1 MRWRNG
7 LRRLG
12 GFLARN
18 KRAAV
23 LVVALTLAGS
33 GNPIAGGMAGA
44 ELIVSGAIEVLK

>member
-1 MRWRNG
+1 MKKQ

-12 GFLARN
+12 AFLLRN

-23 LVVALTLAGS
+23 VVVALALAGS

-44 ELIVSGAIEVLK
+44 ELIVSGAIEVLQ